1 MEDSPGLVY
10 SAEGAG
16 RMQEQDVTRLLLAVR
31 EGDANAASELVPLV
45 YEELRRLAGHYM
57 RGERP
62 GHTLQATALVHE
74 AWLKLIGAT
83 PVEFESRSHF
93 FAMAAQQMRRI
104 LVDHARARQ
113 ADKRGGPA
121 EKLPLNE
128 VVVGPEAEQ
137 ADILALDDALQTLA
151 RLDPQQSRIVE
162 LRYFGGLSIEET
174 ASALGISPATV
185 KRDWNMAKAWLYQE
199 LRKQ

>member
-1 MEDSPGLVY
+1 
-10 SAEGAG
+10 
-16 RMQEQDVTRLLLAVR
+16 MQEQDVTSLLLAIR
-31 EGDANAASELVPLV
+31 DGDSTAARELVPLV
-45 YEELRRLAGHYM
+45 YDELRRLAGHYM

-74 AWLKLIGAT
+74 AWLKLIDT
-83 PVEFESRSHF
+83 SRVEFENRSHF

-113 ADKRGGPA
+113 AGKRGGKA

-128 VVVGPEAEQ
+128 VVVGPDAEQ
-137 ADILALDDALQTLA
+137 ADILALDDALQALA
-151 RLDPQQSRIVE
+151 KLDPQQSRIVE

-174 ASALGISPATV
+174 AQVLGISPATV
-185 KRDWNMAKAWLYQE
+185 KREWAMARAWLRQE
-199 LRKQ
+199 LGPAPGDAQKMGGVEGP